1 VIFALI
7 LLLSGQVRSPV
18 SEFRWNQHTFTLVS
32 PLTVEWHRED
42 KLRIAGMVAKRRWIL
57 TLLDLG
63 PLQSDAAMHESNYR
77 KMVTELQ
84 QMPEVRH
91 LKLEPIRIGS
101 NGLARSAAEFKWT
114 AENRSRTTRIE

>member
-1 VIFALI
+1 MIFALI

-18 SEFRWNQHTFTLVS
+18 SEFRWNHHAFTLIS
-32 PLTVEWHRED
+32 PLTVEWYRED

-63 PLQSDAAMHESNYR
+63 PLQSGAAVRKSNYR

-91 LKLEPIRIGS
+91 LKIEPILHAS
-101 NGLARSAAEFKWT
+101 TLAGLRLQLPML
-114 AENRSRTTRIE
+114 